1 MDKKIRTSAGD
12 RTEQERRKDLSE
24 SDVKELE
31 LAGGVEGGMQA
42 GSAGGPSQTDA
53 RKQPQASDDEDCAS
67 AEQQKQAGR

>member
-31 LAGGVEGGMQA
+31 LAGGVEI
-42 GSAGGPSQTDA
+42 
-53 RKQPQASDDEDCAS
+53 EDPI
-67 AEQQKQAGR
+67 GHL